1 MTESEILARI
11 NAMDGSRD
19 GAMLAGFW
27 LLMGSR
33 YDVRLFTLGDLR
45 QLSGE
50 SRTLFHAISAAYR
63 SQRFSMLT
71 PAMTTMLMN
80 ILVSYEHEQAV
91 KSDRQRHQP
100 RLGEC

>member
-1 MTESEILARI
+1 MTENEILARI

-63 SQRFSMLT
+63 SQSFATLT
-71 PAMTTMLMN
+71 PSMATILMN
-80 ILVSYEHEQAV
+80 ILVGYEHEQAV
-91 KSDRQRHQP
+91 KSDRHS
-100 RLGEC
+100 